1 MPMTLYCMLTGRVL
15 SSRGMRLPIA
25 IFATLVW
32 AVQPGEVMSHHSFAM
47 FDREHP
53 IEIAGTVKEFRWVA
67 PHTIIILEV
76 KGQDGTRK
84 NWTLEG
90 GTPSLLR
97 RQGMT
102 ANSVKLGDE
111 IVVKVYPLHSG
122 APGGTWQ
129 AVKFSDGRVL
139 AQQ

>member
-1 MPMTLYCMLTGRVL
+1 
-15 SSRGMRLPIA
+15 MRLLPVA
-25 IFATLVW
+25 ILVALVW
-32 AVQPGEVMSHHSFAM
+32 AAEPELMSHHSFAM

-67 PHTIIILEV
+67 PHTVIIVEV
-76 KGQDGTRK
+76 KGQDRTTK

-102 ANSVKLGDE
+102 ANSLKAGDE
-111 IVVKVYPLHSG
+111 IVVKVNPLHSG

-129 AVKFSDGRVL
+129 EVKFSDGRSVIPP
-139 AQQ
+139 Q

>member
-1 MPMTLYCMLTGRVL
+1 
-15 SSRGMRLPIA
+15 MRPTVA
-25 IFATLVW
+25 ILAAIVW
-32 AVQPGEVMSHHSFAM
+32 AAEPGEVVSHHSFAM

-67 PHTIIILEV
+67 PHTVIIVEV
-76 KGQDGTRK
+76 RGQDGTSK

-97 RQGMT
+97 RLGMT
-102 ANSVKLGDE
+102 ANSLKPGDE
-111 IVVKVYPLHSG
+111 IVVKVNPLHSG

-139 AQQ
+139 APQ

>member
-1 MPMTLYCMLTGRVL
+1 MRPTLAVVAAIVL
-15 SSRGMRLPIA
+15 A
-25 IFATLVW
+25 AQT
-32 AVQPGEVMSHHSFAM
+32 GEVMSHHSFAM

-67 PHTIIILEV
+67 PHSIIIVEV
-76 KGQDGTRK
+76 KGRDGTIK

-102 ANSVKLGDE
+102 ANSLKPGDQ
-111 IVVKVYPLHSG
+111 IVVKVNPLHSG

-129 AVKFSDGRVL
+129 AVTFSDGRPLL
-139 AQQ
+139 APQ